1 MLVAKNIYP
10 KVNRQI
16 TTSNEVCSTDN
27 LFSPIFTLSPKFQT
41 CYITGQWGEF
51 TVKIRMLL
59 SASKFL
65 FFDRVSNF
73 YNRILTTHQKLEI

>member
-1 MLVAKNIYP
+1 MEKKLSYPIAKNIYP
-10 KVNRQI
+10 KVKRQI

-27 LFSPIFTLSPKFQT
+27 SFSPTFTLSLKFQT
-41 CYITGQWGEF
+41 CYITGQWGKF

-65 FFDRVSNF
+65 F
-73 YNRILTTHQKLEI
+73 LTEY